1 MRWTPKRERAR
12 RANGGEPGVDRL
24 ACRSPAPMVQGVMAW
39 LRKRTQE
46 ARCRHERTLHRVF
59 MIIGTWNDT

>member
-1 MRWTPKRERAR
+1 
-12 RANGGEPGVDRL
+12 
-24 ACRSPAPMVQGVMAW
+24 MVQGVMAW